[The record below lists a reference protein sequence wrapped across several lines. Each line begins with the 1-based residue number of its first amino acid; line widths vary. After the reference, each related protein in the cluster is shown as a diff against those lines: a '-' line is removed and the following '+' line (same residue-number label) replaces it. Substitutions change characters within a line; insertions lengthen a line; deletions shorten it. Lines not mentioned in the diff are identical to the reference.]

1 MDRMIEYF
9 SIYFINNVV
18 AIVIFYYY
26 VPLLQKLYFT
36 MVQCKTKIVRYIH
49 FVKFPIYSIKNLFM
63 LFLYCL
69 LRVND
74 VHVIGEVTVIL
85 LQRLRNS

>member
-1 MDRMIEYF
+1 MNRMIEYF
-9 SIYFINNVV
+9 SIYFINYAV
-18 AIVIFYYY
+18 AFMIFYYY
-26 VPLLQKLYFT
+26 VPLLNKLSFT
-36 MVQCKTKIVRYIH
+36 IVQCKTKIVCYVH

-69 LRVND
+69 LKVND

-85 LQRLRNS
+85 L